1 MFNNHVDVHGR
12 SPLSREKKKKKG
24 KKLCITATEG
34 ILLNLLAELSITFMV
49 DDSQERA

>member
-12 SPLSREKKKKKG
+12 SPLSREKKKG

-34 ILLNLLAELSITFMV
+34 ILLNLLAELSITFME

>member
-12 SPLSREKKKKKG
+12 SPLSREKKKKR